1 MYCTEVGDH
10 SALILMQNG
19 EEMIPIVE
27 FIVEEWWQEQSQS
40 HA

>member
-1 MYCTEVGDH
+1 
-10 SALILMQNG
+10 MQNG
-19 EEMIPIVE
+19 EEIIPIVE